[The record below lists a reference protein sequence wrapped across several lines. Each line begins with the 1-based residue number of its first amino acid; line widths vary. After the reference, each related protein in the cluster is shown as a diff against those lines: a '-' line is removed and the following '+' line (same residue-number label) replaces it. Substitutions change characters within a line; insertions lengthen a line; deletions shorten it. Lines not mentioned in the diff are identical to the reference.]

1 MSKSLQSS
9 TQTLSTTSRESGFS
23 VLELILVVAVIGV
36 VSTFAYVRLASS
48 REVMRVTNSSREFT
62 NFVQKARLDSIR
74 RHYVSLTATPAV
86 IPAAVTI
93 NTATTYTVTG
103 DFDGNGVTDTLRELQ
118 TGVAFSAAATDGSA
132 ATLPITLT
140 FDWRGRATCVDAAA
154 KAVNSFTVVD
164 SGGTWKNTIAIS
176 DWGDASVS
184 SGDGGESSYSN
195 VTAAPSPP
203 PGVSGSVAA
212 SVNPSTVIP

>member
-74 RHYVSLTATPAV
+74 RHATANQ
-86 IPAAVTI
+86 AAVTI

-164 SGGTWKNTIAIS
+164 SGGTWKDTIAIS

-195 VTAAPSPP
+195 VTTAPAPP
-203 PGVSGSVAA
+203 PGVSGGVAA
-212 SVNPSTVIP
+212 SVNPSTVLP

>member
-36 VSTFAYVRLASS
+36 VSTFAYIRLATA

-74 RHYVSLTATPAV
+74 RHATANQ
-86 IPAAVTI
+86 AAVTI
-93 NTATTYTVTG
+93 NNATTYTVTG

-118 TGVAFSAAATDGSA
+118 TGVAFSATASDGNAAK
-132 ATLPITLT
+132 LPITLT
-140 FDWRGRATCVDAAA
+140 FDWRGRATCMDSSAPQ
-154 KAVNSFTVVD
+154 KAVNSFTVVN
-164 SGGTWKNTIAIS
+164 SGETWKDTIAIS

-195 VTAAPSPP
+195 VTAAPAPP
-203 PGVSGSVAA
+203 TGSNNVPVA
-212 SVNPSTVIP
+212 VNPSTVIPTSVSY